1 MRLLS
6 LHLHGRYKGL
16 QDQEFDFTESSGQV
30 IAFIGL
36 NGSGKSQLLELISE
50 CFAFL
55 ERAQRP
61 EFQVK
66 TTLGFGFTIEY
77 QIHDHSQYAGSNYQM
92 AGSTQTFV
100 GAIPDPIYRVEL
112 AENSKEPEVY
122 LQEGERWFPIALDEL
137 QLPRV
142 VGYSSGL
149 NENLQRSFL
158 KNANQIFEGLNVFSR
173 RKRQLRRESDS
184 QVVDER
190 FLRRYPYLFRQEVT
204 RYQSGDEFI
213 EQFGAIS
220 EISLRLSTHV
230 YLDYDSAQLAIAS
243 LSILNHQVL
252 SNALSGTT
260 FHRPVEMQMEYDL
273 KNWVVDDEVA
283 NDISKFIGDAL
294 PWNVSGQGRAA
305 TSTEYD
311 ELGVRYL
318 KGVTTLD
325 FLDVDVTDFLA
336 QSNAGS
342 GLRMFERLYRIQQLG
357 LKALSVSTRQN
368 LKKDNYQGAV
378 KKPLK
383 SRLPFSVMQLKL
395 ADEEG
400 RIVSYD
406 DLSDGEAQLLQVLA
420 IITLFKDEQTLFL
433 LDEPETHLNP
443 AWRTHFHSFLQ
454 QALSAGTG
462 NAQMLVSTHSPFMV
476 SSLHKDSVFM
486 FERNADSTIRYHPAT
501 EETYGASFDVLIKQ
515 FFGLESLISHSVV
528 EEIRRRIRV
537 DGANV
542 VDWLET
548 LGKSPEKSYL
558 IKKLGS

>member
-1 MRLLS
+1 M
-6 LHLHGRYKGL
+6 
-16 QDQEFDFTESSGQV
+16 
-30 IAFIGL
+30 
-36 NGSGKSQLLELISE
+36 ELISE

-61 EFQVK
+61 DFQVK
-66 TTLGFGFTIEY
+66 TPLGFGFTIEY
-77 QIHDHSQYAGSNYQM
+77 QIHNHSQYAGSNYQM
-92 AGSTQTFV
+92 AGSTQTFA

-112 AENSKEPEVY
+112 AGNSKEPEVY
-122 LQEGERWFPIALDEL
+122 LQEGADWYPIELDNL

-158 KNANQIFEGLNVFSR
+158 KNANQIYEGLTVFSR
-173 RKRQLRRESDS
+173 RKRQLRRESEP
-184 QVVDER
+184 QIVDER

-204 RYQSGDEFI
+204 RYQSGNEFI
-213 EQFGAIS
+213 EQFGSIS
-220 EISLRLSTHV
+220 EVSLRSSTHV

-243 LSILNHQVL
+243 LSILNHQVI
-252 SNALSGTT
+252 SNALCGTT
-260 FHRPVEMQMEYDL
+260 FNRPVEMQMEYDL
-273 KNWVVDDEVA
+273 KNWVIDD
-283 NDISKFIGDAL
+283 DIAEDIAKFIGDML
-294 PWNVSGQGRAA
+294 PWNVDGRGGIA
-305 TSTEYD
+305 TSAEF
-311 ELGVRYL
+311 EEFGVHYL
-318 KGVTTLD
+318 RGFATLD
-325 FLDVDVTDFLA
+325 FLDTDVTKFLA
-336 QSNAGS
+336 QSNADS
-342 GLRMFERLYRIQQLG
+342 GLRMFEKLYRIQQLG
-357 LKALSVSTRQN
+357 LKALSSNARQN
-368 LKKDNYQGAV
+368 LKKDNYLGAV

-383 SRLPFSVMQLKL
+383 SRLPFAVLQLKL
-395 ADEEG
+395 ADEDG
-400 RIVSYD
+400 RVVNYD

-462 NAQMLVSTHSPFMV
+462 NAQVLVSTHSPFMI

-486 FERNADSTIRYHPAT
+486 FERNADGTIRYHLAI

-515 FFGLESLISHSVV
+515 FFGLESLISHTVV

-537 DGANV
+537 DENGIV
-542 VDWLET
+542 EWLET